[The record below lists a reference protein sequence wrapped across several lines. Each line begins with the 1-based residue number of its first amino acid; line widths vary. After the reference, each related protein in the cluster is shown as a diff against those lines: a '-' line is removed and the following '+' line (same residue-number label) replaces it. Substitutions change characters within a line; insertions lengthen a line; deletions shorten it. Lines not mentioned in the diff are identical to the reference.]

1 MKRGDDGVANGS
13 LCKIYSKPL
22 FREHLIMSNRSYYQ
36 RTGTEAR
43 SGRLDKRHQRAGV
56 YWASVV
62 CIDMHAALEQYIS
75 KMSRGMAIAITQLL
89 KEYHQTSHRRAVHYH
104 GAQEYYPFKRSGCY
118 WGCYRSWLSRFSLER
133 PRTNLKHVT
142 LTVT

>member
-13 LCKIYSKPL
+13 LCEIYSKPL

-89 KEYHQTSHRRAVHYH
+89 KEYLQTSHRRAVHYH
-104 GAQEYYPFKRSGCY
+104 GAQEYYPLNEIWLLLRVLS
-118 WGCYRSWLSRFSLER
+118 SWILRLA
-133 PRTNLKHVT
+133 
-142 LTVT
+142 